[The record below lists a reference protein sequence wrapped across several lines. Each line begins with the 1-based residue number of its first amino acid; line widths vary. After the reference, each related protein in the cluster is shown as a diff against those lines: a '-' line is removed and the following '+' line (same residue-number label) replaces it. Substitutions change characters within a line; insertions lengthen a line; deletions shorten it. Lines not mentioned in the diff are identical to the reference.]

1 MEKPDAWF
9 LTDVVKHESGRGDPF
24 AAAIRATRMPMVIS
38 NPRLP
43 DNPLVFANDA
53 FSTLTGYPRED
64 ILGKNCRFL
73 QGPGTNPMTVQNI
86 RESIHAGVDATAE
99 LLNYRKDGSTFW
111 NALYMSPV
119 FNEAGELL
127 YFFASQL
134 DVTRHYDRSGELLRQ
149 RKIVEQEVEA
159 RTAELNETLRRLQL
173 ALDTKDVLL
182 HEVDHR
188 VKNNLQMVSSL
199 IMMQIGGLPDE
210 ETRAPLR
217 AMLDRVQA
225 LGAVHRRLHQSSDVS
240 MLGARGLVDDLVAE
254 LQSISGRDE
263 IRVVSEVDDV
273 EIDATRATPVALL
286 VNELMTNSLKHAFP
300 NGRRGE
306 VKVSLRR
313 TDEAIELSV
322 ADDGAGSA
330 GAPAGFGSRL
340 ITTLARQLHGRLEQR
355 ANVVGT
361 ATSIT
366 FPATARRLS

>member
-1 MEKPDAWF
+1 
-9 LTDVVKHESGRGDPF
+9 
-24 AAAIRATRMPMVIS
+24 
-38 NPRLP
+38 
-43 DNPLVFANDA
+43 
-53 FSTLTGYPRED
+53 
-64 ILGKNCRFL
+64 
-73 QGPGTNPMTVQNI
+73 MTVQNI